1 LIQNHCM
8 RRKLWMVMRLAAL
21 VMVAAGVATGV
32 ARGQDAAGVHVVEL
46 NEEAALGRR
55 VQYVAPEY
63 PPMARAAKIEGVV
76 KLRAR
81 IASDGTV
88 MSLELVSG
96 HPLLVRAALEAA
108 KQWRYW
114 PLGERVQALTTVS
127 VEFSLAAEAGK
138 SAATNPTPVSR
149 SRAVTIRLNNGRAIQ
164 ADAVQEVGDKLEYTI
179 GEGEYKISKSLV
191 EEVTHAAGVAAAN
204 SSQAGA
210 LAGNASS
217 NTLAAANGGAKN
229 WYLYEST
236 EQLRDECRSGVF
248 AQRWHAE
255 FQSES
260 EVKRGD
266 TQKMCAVFAV
276 DMGGDYE
283 AMVERG
289 LELDRELCAAGGGR
303 MPQMLLPQP
312 ADIKAKAEE
321 LAKISTEFM
330 ARMKEFLAARAEEPG
345 KAQRSYLDMYRLMGT
360 CGHGMG

>member
-1 LIQNHCM
+1 M
-8 RRKLWMVMRLAAL
+8 WRKLWLMMRLAAL
-21 VMVAAGVATGV
+21 VMVAAGVATGA
-32 ARGQDAAGVHVVEL
+32 ARGQDAGGVHVVEL

-76 KLRAR
+76 KLRMR

-88 MSLELVSG
+88 MSLELLSG
-96 HPLLVRAALEAA
+96 HPLLVGAALDAA

-127 VEFSLAAEAGK
+127 VEFSLAAETGK
-138 SAATNPTPVSR
+138 SAATDPRPVSG
-149 SRAVTIRLNNGRAIQ
+149 SRAVTIRLKNGRAIQ
-164 ADAVQEVGDKLEYTI
+164 ADTVQEVGDKLEYTI

-191 EEVTHAAGVAAAN
+191 EEVTHAAPVAAAN
-204 SSQAGA
+204 SPQAVGA
-210 LAGNASS
+210 LGGDVPSH
-217 NTLAAANGGAKN
+217 TAAANGGAKN
-229 WYLYEST
+229 WYLHEST

-266 TQKMCAVFAV
+266 TQKMCPVFEV

-303 MPQMLLPQP
+303 MPQMLLPQSP
-312 ADIKAKAEE
+312 DIQAKAQE

-330 ARMKEFLAARAEEPG
+330 ARMKEFLAARAQEPG
-345 KAQRSYLDMYRLMGT
+345 KARRSHLDMYRLMGT
-360 CGHGMG
+360 CGQGMG

>member
-1 LIQNHCM
+1 
-8 RRKLWMVMRLAAL
+8 MVMRLAAL

-63 PPMARAAKIEGVV
+63 PPMARAARIEGVV

-88 MSLELVSG
+88 MSLVLLSG
-96 HPLLVRAALEAA
+96 HPLLVGAALDAA

-138 SAATNPTPVSR
+138 SAATNPRPVSG
-149 SRAVTIRLNNGRAIQ
+149 SRAVTIRLKNGRAIQ
-164 ADAVQEVGDKLEYTI
+164 ADTVQEVGDKLEYTI
-179 GEGEYKISKSLV
+179 GEGEYKLSKSLV
-191 EEVTHAAGVAAAN
+191 EEVIRAAPVAAN
-204 SSQAGA
+204 SSQAVGA
-210 LAGNASS
+210 SGGDVSS
-217 NTLAAANGGAKN
+217 PKAAAVNGGAKN

-236 EQLRDECRSGVF
+236 EQLREECRSGVF
-248 AQRWHAE
+248 AERWHAE

-266 TQKMCAVFAV
+266 TQKMCPVFEV
-276 DMGGDYE
+276 DMGGEYE

-312 ADIKAKAEE
+312 PDIQAKAQE
-321 LAKISTEFM
+321 LAKINTEFM
-330 ARMKEFLAARAEEPG
+330 ARMKEFLAARAQEPG

-360 CGHGMG
+360 CGRGTG

>member
-1 LIQNHCM
+1 M
-8 RRKLWMVMRLAAL
+8 AARLAAL

-32 ARGQDAAGVHVVEL
+32 TRGQDVAGLHVVEL

-63 PPMARAAKIEGVV
+63 PPIAKAAKIEGVV

-96 HPLLVRAALEAA
+96 HPLLVRAALDAA

-127 VEFSLAAEAGK
+127 VEFSLAAEAEK
-138 SAATNPTPVSR
+138 SAATNPAPVSGP
-149 SRAVTIRLNNGRAIQ
+149 RAMTIRLKNGRTIR
-164 ADAVQEVGDKLEYTI
+164 ADTARESGDKVEYTI
-179 GEGEYKISKSLV
+179 GEGEYKISRSLV
-191 EEVTHAAGVAAAN
+191 EEVTRAAPAAAS
-204 SSQAGA
+204 SSQATGA
-210 LAGNASS
+210 VGTDPTVRSADA
-217 NTLAAANGGAKN
+217 GAKN

-236 EQLRDECRSGVF
+236 EQLREECRTGVF
-248 AQRWHAE
+248 AERWHPE

-266 TQKMCAVFAV
+266 TQKMCPVFEV
-276 DMGGDYE
+276 DMGGEYE

-312 ADIKAKAEE
+312 PDIQAKAQE
-321 LAKISTEFM
+321 LAKINTEFL
-330 ARMKEFLAARAEEPG
+330 ARMKEFLAARAQEPG